1 MKVAFVADSIP
12 VRDGESIL
20 INLMSGLE
28 TPSMEILPVCPME
41 GSLGCAL
48 KNRGCRIVDL
58 PFKKADSPFQVA
70 DLLANFWSIVTR
82 EDVDIIYAASPR
94 AARYGFSI
102 SQVTGIPLVYHAFT
116 GRSLGLQILMGR
128 FAGGIVCASRHVASR
143 FARATVPVK
152 VIYSGVEPSL
162 FTSIRDKKRLRQKW
176 GLDPDKPV
184 IGLVTNLE
192 SNGQADMVIR
202 TFKQMLDDIP
212 DSILLIAGSDFLRGT
227 YSFERYLLR
236 MIRGLDLQNR
246 VFIKRFTSFF
256 EELYGL
262 TDILVSPSIHEE
274 NLFPL
279 VEAMV
284 SGVPV
289 VAARSAWVTEFVSHG
304 ETGILVTEGDEHE
317 LRQTVYG
324 LLTEPSQAAKLGSAA
339 SAAAL
344 DRFSAEKM
352 RENLNIFLNE
362 VSAAKGG
369 R

>member
-1 MKVAFVADSIP
+1 
-12 VRDGESIL
+12 
-20 INLMSGLE
+20 
-28 TPSMEILPVCPME
+28 
-41 GSLGCAL
+41 
-48 KNRGCRIVDL
+48 
-58 PFKKADSPFQVA
+58 
-70 DLLANFWSIVTR
+70 
-82 EDVDIIYAASPR
+82 
-94 AARYGFSI
+94 
-102 SQVTGIPLVYHAFT
+102 
-116 GRSLGLQILMGR
+116 
-128 FAGGIVCASRHVASR
+128 
-143 FARATVPVK
+143 
-152 VIYSGVEPSL
+152 YSGVEPSL